1 MAAFQDAAREYAD
14 AGIVPLPIDG
24 KRPLVK
30 HPDRFR
36 RRAALSIV
44 PKFPNAA
51 LGFWCGHFNR
61 LTVVDIDSPADTELQ
76 YALDTFGPSPIIVR
90 TASGKHHAYYRHDGE
105 RRRIRPIPGHAIDI
119 LGEGGIAVAPPSTGT
134 AGGRYEFVRG
144 GLADI
149 AAGNLPRIRRGALQ
163 KLEPAPSMLDIGIPT
178 STAPNAATIDD
189 GQRNDRLFKLVCALA
204 HQAETQDA
212 LLQQSREANA
222 ALCNPPLSDD
232 EVQGRVRSA
241 WRYKMQGRLMVPGME
256 SAILLPRASLSSLLS
271 AGETDAWALLGLF
284 QSSHGV
290 TPGKLFAASP
300 AAMERDRCI
309 GRWDRHRYRNAIR
322 KLCDL
327 GELEQVYSGGKGPH
341 DPAMYRLRPLAKG
354 GKSPPNLNQTL
365 PPSLPALRQGNQKRH
380 FRVLAKEQSSRL
392 GQFQNM
398 RQRGELR

>member
-1 MAAFQDAAREYAD
+1 MMAAFQDAASEYAA

-36 RRAALSIV
+36 RRAALQIAAK
-44 PKFPNAA
+44 PQFANAA
-51 LGFWCGHFNR
+51 LGFWCGHVNR
-61 LTVVDIDSPADTELQ
+61 LTVVDIDSPTDAELQ
-76 YALDTFGPSPIIVR
+76 YALTTYGDSPVIVR
-90 TASGKHHAYYRHDGE
+90 TASGKHHAWYRHDGE
-105 RRRIRPIPGHAIDI
+105 RRSIRPDKSHPIDI
-119 LGEGGIAVAPPSTGT
+119 LGGGICVAPPSVRSS
-134 AGGRYEFVRG
+134 GGKYSFLRG
-144 GLADI
+144 GLADL
-149 AAGNLPRIRRGALQ
+149 ANLPKIRSGALPVNPKGVQ
-163 KLEPAPSMLDIGIPT
+163 ESSFLNAVPT
-178 STAPNAATIDD
+178 SDAATIDN

-222 ALCNPPLSDD
+222 ALCNPPLSDA

-241 WRYKMQGRLMVPGME
+241 WRYKMEGRLMVPGME
-256 SAILLPRASLSSLLS
+256 SGILLPRASLSSLLA

-300 AAMERDRCI
+300 AAMERSRCI
-309 GRWDRHRYRNAIR
+309 GRWDRRRYRNAIR

-365 PPSLPALRQGNQKRH
+365 SPLSPSLRGSKHKRH
-380 FRVLAKEQSSRL
+380 FREWHTDSGRSFGDLS
-392 GQFQNM
+392 
-398 RQRGELR
+398 